1 MQAAPVMSDEPPK
14 GSVTDRV
21 KRLVWLGRSQIGWAA
36 GAVVLWVVLNHVLT
50 KGLPFGIILLG
61 IIYGSI
67 YALLAIGI
75 VLVYR
80 GNRIINFA
88 QAQIGVIAA
97 ILAIEMNVTYGINFV
112 LSCLIGIVAAVI
124 IGAILSLL
132 PRHFRRSSRL
142 ILTVATIGLAQAFAG
157 ISAILPILFC
167 NPANNPSCTT
177 AAAHQTFN
185 TPLHTQFTVNP
196 VVFSGNDI
204 VAFVGTAIIVAALA
218 VFMRRSKY
226 GLAIR
231 AASENGERATLL
243 GVPVPRLDT
252 IIWIIAAVLSTV
264 AILLQTPVLGFGGF
278 QTVSTTGDDVLIRIL
293 AAAVI
298 GRMESMP
305 RTAIAALGIG
315 IFDAGATWT
324 YSNTT
329 FVDATL
335 VLVIIV
341 ALLLQRKSY
350 TRTSESD
357 HSTWRSV
364 AAVRPIPR
372 ALAALPE
379 VRWTLR
385 GSRLALAAVAVLL
398 PLLISDSQTYLA
410 AIILVYAMVGL
421 SLLVLTGW
429 TGQISLGQFGIAGL
443 AGAVSA
449 DLYSRHGWDF
459 FAALVVAVLV
469 GAVVALLIGV
479 PALRIQGPFLA
490 VTTLA
495 FGICASVYLLS
506 PSYLTWLVTTSAP
519 RPSIFGSANLLSSDT
534 DMYYFCLIGFFMC
547 LMAVRSLRRSRIGRS
562 LIATRDNEAAAR
574 ATALNTT
581 RQKLTAFAIS
591 GAIAGFAGALF
602 VVQAQGVNN
611 GSYTADIDIALF
623 TMVVI
628 GGLGSLPG
636 VIVGAIAVWS
646 AMYFLPA
653 GWAEIVNGFGILLL
667 LIFLPEGLGGVMYRV
682 RDALLGLVAGRRH
695 MTRAGLRIGDEMP
708 QGQVGEGILVSTAAV
723 AAEHLEAA
731 ALAGAS
737 GDVLP
742 PEPSPS
748 RSGAGGGPTTLSSGG
763 SPPIGGGVA
772 GMSAPDVR
780 GPSTE
785 P

>member
-1 MQAAPVMSDEPPK
+1 MLAEPVEFDERPP
-14 GSVTDRV
+14 GSLGE
-21 KRLVWLGRSQIGWAA
+21 RLREGIWSHRSAVGWAV
-36 GAVVLWVVLNHVLT
+36 GAVALWLILDHTLS
-50 KGLPFGIILLG
+50 KGLPIGIVLLG
-61 IIYGSI
+61 VVYGSI

-97 ILAIEMNVTYGINFV
+97 ILAIELNVTYNVNFV
-112 LSCLIGIVAAVI
+112 LACATGIVAAVI

-132 PRHFRRSSRL
+132 PRHFRKSSRL
-142 ILTVATIGLAQAFAG
+142 ILTVATIGLAQGLGG
-157 ISAILPILFC
+157 ISALLPVLFC
-167 NPANNPSCTT
+167 NPATNESCTT

-185 TPLHTQFTVNP
+185 TPLHTQFTINP

-204 VAFVGTAIIVAALA
+204 VAFLGTVVIVIGLAL
-218 VFMRRSKY
+218 FMRRSKY

-252 IIWIIAAVLSTV
+252 IIWVVAAVLSTV

-278 QTVSTTGDDVLIRIL
+278 QTVTTASDDVLIRIL

-305 RTAIAALGIG
+305 RTAIAAVAIG

-335 VLVIIV
+335 VIVVIV
-341 ALLLQRKSY
+341 ALLLQRRSY
-350 TRTSESD
+350 SRITESD
-357 HSTWRSV
+357 QSTWRSV

-372 ALAALPE
+372 ALMALPE

-385 GSRLALAAVAVLL
+385 GSRVVLLAVAILL
-398 PLLISDSQTYLA
+398 PLVMSDSQTYLA
-410 AIILVYAMVGL
+410 GYILIYAIVGL

-429 TGQISLGQFGIAGL
+429 TGQISLGQFGISGV
-443 AGAVSA
+443 AGAVA
-449 DLYSRHGWDF
+449 AVLYAKHGWDF
-459 FAALVVAVLV
+459 FPALAVAVLV
-469 GAVVALLIGV
+469 GAAVALVIGI

-495 FGICASVYLLS
+495 FGVCASVYLLS
-506 PSYLTWLVTTSAP
+506 PSYLTWLVQTSAN
-519 RPSIFGSANLLSSDT
+519 RPSIFGNANLLSSNRNL
-534 DMYYFCLIGFFMC
+534 YYFCLIGFFLC

-581 RQKLTAFAIS
+581 RQKLTAFLIS
-591 GAIAGFAGALF
+591 GAIAGFAGAMF
-602 VVQAQGVNN
+602 VVQQQGVNN
-611 GSYTADIDIALF
+611 GSFTADIDIALF

-636 VIVGAIAVWS
+636 VVIGAFAVW
-646 AMYFLPA
+646 AATYFLPA
-653 GWAEIVNGFGILLL
+653 GWALLVNGGGILLL
-667 LIFLPEGLGGVMYRV
+667 LIFLPEGLGGIMYRL
-682 RDALLGLVAGRRH
+682 RDALLGLVARRRG
-695 MTRAGLRIGDEMP
+695 MTPLGLIQQIEELDGQIGEDL
-708 QGQVGEGILVSTAAV
+708 LVERAAV
-723 AAEHLEAA
+723 ATEHLEEATEGGA
-731 ALAGAS
+731 HEGVLAT
-737 GDVLP
+737 
-742 PEPSPS
+742 SPTLGGP
-748 RSGAGGGPTTLSSGG
+748 GAGGIASTVTQETSAGERAERPGPE
-763 SPPIGGGVA
+763 
-772 GMSAPDVR
+772 VR
-780 GPSTE
+780 GPSGA

>member
-1 MQAAPVMSDEPPK
+1 MQAAPVAPD
-14 GSVTDRV
+14 DRPAGL
-21 KRLVWLGRSQIGWAA
+21 RLVRARELVWGWRSAIGWAV
-36 GAVVLWVVLNHVLT
+36 GAVALWVILDHVLS
-50 KGLPFGIILLG
+50 KGLPIGIVLLG
-61 IIYGSI
+61 VVYGSI
-67 YALLAIGI
+67 YALLAMGI

-88 QAQIGVIAA
+88 QAQMGVIAA
-97 ILAIEMNVTYGINFV
+97 ILAIELNVTYGVNFV
-112 LSCLIGIVAAVI
+112 VSCLTGIAAAIV
-124 IGAILSLL
+124 IGAILSLI

-142 ILTVATIGLAQAFAG
+142 ILTVATIGLAQGLGGVAAL
-157 ISAILPILFC
+157 LPILFC
-167 NPANNPSCTT
+167 NPATNQSCTT

-185 TPLHTQFTVNP
+185 TPLHTEFTINP

-204 VAFVGTAIIVAALA
+204 VAFVGTVVIAAALA
-218 VFMRRSKY
+218 LFMRRSKY

-252 IIWIIAAVLSTV
+252 IIWIVAAVLSTV

-278 QTVSTTGDDVLIRIL
+278 QTVTTSSDDVLIRIL

-305 RTAIAALGIG
+305 RTAVAALAIG
-315 IFDAGATWT
+315 IFDSGATWT
-324 YSNTT
+324 YANTT

-335 VLVIIV
+335 VLVIIA

-350 TRTSESD
+350 TRVSEAD
-357 HSTWRSV
+357 QSTWRSV

-372 ALAALPE
+372 ALMSLPE

-385 GSRLALAAVAVLL
+385 GGRLALAALAILL
-398 PLLISDSQTYLA
+398 PLMISDSQTYLA
-410 AIILVYAMVGL
+410 AYILIYAIVGL

-443 AGAVSA
+443 AGAVA
-449 DLYSRHGWDF
+449 CDLYARHGWNF
-459 FAALVVAVLV
+459 FAALVIAIVV
-469 GAVVALLIGV
+469 GALVALVIGI

-506 PSYLTWLVTTSAP
+506 PSYLTWLVTTSAN
-519 RPSIFGSANLLSSDT
+519 RPSIFGSSTLLNSNT
-534 DMYYFCLIGFFMC
+534 HLYYFCLIGFFLS

-574 ATALNTT
+574 AAALNTT
-581 RQKLTAFAIS
+581 RQKLTAFLIS

-602 VVQAQGVNN
+602 VVQQQGVNN
-611 GSYTADIDIALF
+611 GSFTADIDISLF

-636 VIVGAIAVWS
+636 VVLGAIAVW
-646 AMYFLPA
+646 AATYFLPA
-653 GWAEIVNGFGILLL
+653 GWAALVNGGAILVLL
-667 LIFLPEGLGGVMYRV
+667 FILPEGLGGVMYRI
-682 RDALLGLVAGRRH
+682 RDGLLGLVARRRGL
-695 MTRAGLRIGDEMP
+695 TGAGLVLRPEAAA
-708 QGQVGEGILVSTAAV
+708 GQLGEDALVATAAV
-723 AAEHLEAA
+723 AAEHLESAA
-731 ALAGAS
+731 AAN
-737 GDVLP
+737 
-742 PEPSPS
+742 
-748 RSGAGGGPTTLSSGG
+748 GGPLAPPRGNGAADPAPEHPPKAGSTLGTGDG
-763 SPPIGGGVA
+763 S
-772 GMSAPDVR
+772 D
-780 GPSTE
+780 PST
-785 P
+785 PS

>member
-1 MQAAPVMSDEPPK
+1 MQAAPVVSDDQPRGSLTGRFK
-14 GSVTDRV
+14 GFFWTA
-21 KRLVWLGRSQIGWAA
+21 RSQIGWAA

-50 KGLPFGIILLG
+50 KGLPLGIVLLG
-61 IIYGSI
+61 VIYGAI
-67 YALLAIGI
+67 YALLAMGI

-97 ILAIEMNVTYGINFV
+97 ILAIEMNVTYDINFV
-112 LSCLIGIVAAVI
+112 LACAIGIAAAVV

-142 ILTVATIGLAQAFAG
+142 ILTVATIGLAQALTG
-157 ISAILPILFC
+157 VSAILPILFC
-167 NPANNPSCTT
+167 NPANNASCTT

-185 TPLHTQFTVNP
+185 TPLHTQFTINP

-204 VAFVGTAIIVAALA
+204 VALVGTAIIAAALA
-218 VFMRRSKY
+218 LFMRRSKY

-243 GVPVPRLDT
+243 GVSVPRLDT
-252 IIWIIAAVLSTV
+252 IIWVVAAVLSTV

-278 QTVSTTGDDVLIRIL
+278 QTVSTTGDDILIRIL

-305 RTAIAALGIG
+305 RTAVAALAIG
-315 IFDAGATWT
+315 IFDSGATWT

-335 VLVIIV
+335 VIVIIV

-350 TRTSESD
+350 TRVTEAD
-357 HSTWRSV
+357 QSTWRAV

-372 ALAALPE
+372 ALASLPE

-385 GSRLALAAVAVLL
+385 SFKVALVAVAILL
-398 PLLISDSQTYLA
+398 PLVISDSQTYLA
-410 AIILVYAMVGL
+410 SIILIYAIVGL

-459 FAALVVAVLV
+459 FAALAVSVVV
-469 GAVVALLIGV
+469 GALVALLIGV

-506 PSYLTWLVTTSAP
+506 PSYLGWLVTTSAP
-519 RPSIFGSANLLSSDT
+519 HPAIFGDVNLLNSDA
-534 DMYYFCLIGFFMC
+534 DVYYFCLIGFFLC

-581 RQKLTAFAIS
+581 RQKLTAFLIS
-591 GAIAGFAGALF
+591 GAIAGFAGCLF
-602 VVQAQGVNN
+602 VVNQQGVNN
-611 GSYTADIDIALF
+611 GSFSPDINIALF

-636 VIVGAIAVWS
+636 VVVGAFAVWG
-646 AMYFLPA
+646 AQYFLPA
-653 GWAEIVNGFGILLL
+653 GWADLVNGGGILLL
-667 LIFLPEGLGGVMYRV
+667 LIFLPEGLGGAMYRG
-682 RDALLGLVAGRRH
+682 RDAVLGLVARRRRL
-695 MTRAGLRIGDEMP
+695 TNTGLHIGDDAAP
-708 QGQVGEGILVSTAAV
+708 SGHVGEGILVSTAAV
-723 AAEHLEAA
+723 AAEHLEQAT
-731 ALAGAS
+731 LAESEQG
-737 GDVLP
+737 VLTDP
-742 PEPSPS
+742 PIRSS
-748 RSGAGGGPTTLSSGG
+748 SGAGGGPTVVGSAGSSMLGA
-763 SPPIGGGVA
+763 A
-772 GMSAPDVR
+772 GLTTPDVR
-780 GPSTE
+780 GPASE

>member
-1 MQAAPVMSDEPPK
+1 MQAAPVVSDGQPPGSLTGRLK
-14 GSVTDRV
+14 GF
-21 KRLVWLGRSQIGWAA
+21 VWTARTQIGWAA
-36 GAVVLWVVLNHVLT
+36 GAVVLWVVLNHVLS
-50 KGLPFGIILLG
+50 KGLPLGIVLLG
-61 IIYGSI
+61 VIYGCI

-112 LSCLIGIVAAVI
+112 LSCLIGIAAAVV

-142 ILTVATIGLAQAFAG
+142 ILTVATIGLAQAFTG

-167 NPANNPSCTT
+167 NPATNSACTT

-185 TPLHTQFTVNP
+185 TPLHTQFTINP

-204 VAFVGTAIIVAALA
+204 VAFLGTVVIVVALA
-218 VFMRRSKY
+218 LFMRRSKY

-252 IIWIIAAVLSTV
+252 IIWIVAAVLSTV

-305 RTAIAALGIG
+305 RTAVAALAIG

-324 YSNTT
+324 FSNTT

-335 VLVIIV
+335 VIVIIV

-350 TRTSESD
+350 TRASESD
-357 HSTWRSV
+357 QSTWRSV
-364 AAVRPIPR
+364 VAVRPIPR

-385 GSRLALAAVAVLL
+385 GFKLVLVAVAILL

-410 AIILVYAMVGL
+410 SIILIYAIVGL

-449 DLYSRHGWDF
+449 DLYSRHGWNF
-459 FAALVVAVLV
+459 FPALAVAVVV
-469 GAVVALLIGV
+469 GAAVALLIGV

-495 FGICASVYLLS
+495 FGICAYAYLLS
-506 PSYLTWLVTTSAP
+506 PSYLTWLIGSGTDP
-519 RPSIFGSANLLSSDT
+519 HPSIFGSTSLLSSDS
-534 DMYYFCLIGFFMC
+534 DVYYFCLIGFFVS
-547 LMAVRSLRRSRIGRS
+547 LMAVRSLRRSRIGRG

-574 ATALNTT
+574 ASALNTT
-581 RQKLTAFAIS
+581 RQKLTAFLIS
-591 GAIAGFAGALF
+591 GAIAGFAGCLF
-602 VVQAQGVNN
+602 VVNQQGVNN
-611 GSYTADIDIALF
+611 GSFSPDIDIALF

-636 VIVGAIAVWS
+636 VVVGAFAVWG
-646 AMYFLPA
+646 AQYFLPP
-653 GWAEIVNGFGILLL
+653 GWADLVNGGGILLL
-667 LIFLPEGLGGVMYRV
+667 LIFLPEGLGGVMYRG
-682 RDALLGLVAGRRH
+682 RDAMLSLVARRRH
-695 MTRAGLRIGDEMP
+695 MTNTGLRRGDDATD
-708 QGQVGEGILVSTAAV
+708 GQVGEGILVSTAAV
-723 AAEHLEAA
+723 AAEHLETATGA
-731 ALAGAS
+731 GSTGGALP
-737 GDVLP
+737 DP
-742 PEPSPS
+742 PVPS
-748 RSGAGGGPTTLSSGG
+748 RTGYGGGPTTVSSGEPPPVPGGAG
-763 SPPIGGGVA
+763 SIP
-772 GMSAPDVR
+772 PDVR
-780 GPSTE
+780 GPSAR

>member
-1 MQAAPVMSDEPPK
+1 MQAAPVVSDQPPSGSPLERAK
-14 GSVTDRV
+14 GLFNSA
-21 KRLVWLGRSQIGWAA
+21 RSQLGWAA
-36 GAVVLWVVLNHVLT
+36 GAVLVWVILDHVLS
-50 KGLPFGIILLG
+50 KGLPVGIVLLG
-61 IIYGSI
+61 VIYGSI
-67 YALLAIGI
+67 YALLAMGI
-75 VLVYR
+75 VLIYR

-88 QAQIGVIAA
+88 QAQMGVIAA
-97 ILAIEMNVTYGINFV
+97 IIAIEMNVTYDINFV
-112 LSCLIGIVAAVI
+112 LSFLIGIAAAVV

-142 ILTVATIGLAQAFAG
+142 ILTVATIGLGQAFAG

-167 NPANNPSCTT
+167 NPAVNTACTT

-185 TPLHTQFTVNP
+185 TPLHTQFTINP

-204 VAFVGTAIIVAALA
+204 VAFVGTAVIVVALA
-218 VFMRRSKY
+218 LFMRRSKY

-252 IIWIIAAVLSTV
+252 IIWVVAAVLSTV

-298 GRMESMP
+298 GRMDSMP
-305 RTAIAALGIG
+305 RTAVAAIGIG
-315 IFDAGATWT
+315 VFDAGATWT

-335 VLVIIV
+335 VLVIIA

-350 TRTSESD
+350 SRISESD
-357 HSTWRSV
+357 QSTWRSV

-385 GSRLALAAVAVLL
+385 GSKIVLAAVAVLL

-410 AIILVYAMVGL
+410 SIILIYAIVGL

-429 TGQISLGQFGIAGL
+429 TGQISLGQFAISGL
-443 AGAVSA
+443 AGAVAA

-469 GAVVALLIGV
+469 GAFVALLIGV
-479 PALRIQGPFLA
+479 AALRIQGPFLA

-495 FGICASVYLLS
+495 FGICASTYLLS
-506 PSYLTWLVTTSAP
+506 PSYLTWLVTPTTN
-519 RPSIFGSANLLSSDT
+519 RPPIFGNANLLST
-534 DMYYFCLIGFFMC
+534 DKDIYYFCLIGFFLV
-547 LMAVRSLRRSRIGRS
+547 LMAVRSLRRSRVGRS

-581 RQKLTAFAIS
+581 RQKVSAFLIS
-591 GAIAGFAGALF
+591 GAIAGFAGVLF

-611 GSYTADIDIALF
+611 GSFTPDINIALF

-636 VIVGAIAVWS
+636 VIVGAFAVWS

-653 GWAEIVNGFGILLL
+653 GWAQIVNGGGILLL
-667 LIFLPEGLGGVMYRV
+667 LIFLPEGLGGVMYRF
-682 RDALLGLVAGRRH
+682 RDTLLALAARRRH
-695 MTRAGLRIGDEMP
+695 MTVQGLRIGDEVP
-708 QGQVGEGILVSTAAV
+708 DGEVGEGILVSTAAV
-723 AAEHLEAA
+723 AAEHLEQATRDGGTGDL
-731 ALAGAS
+731 LA
-737 GDVLP
+737 
-742 PEPSPS
+742 PEPRES
-748 RSGAGGGPTTLSSGG
+748 RSGAGGGPTTIRSAD
-763 SPPIGGGVA
+763 A
-772 GMSAPDVR
+772 GPSAPDVR

>member
-1 MQAAPVMSDEPPK
+1 V
-14 GSVTDRV
+14 
-21 KRLVWLGRSQIGWAA
+21 
-36 GAVVLWVVLNHVLT
+36 AVVVWVILDHVLT
-50 KGLPFGIILLG
+50 KGLPIGIVLLG
-61 IIYGSI
+61 VIYGSI

-112 LSCLIGIVAAVI
+112 LSCLIGIAAAVI

-142 ILTVATIGLAQAFAG
+142 ILTVATIGLAQLFTG
-157 ISAILPILFC
+157 VGAILPILFC
-167 NPANNPSCTT
+167 NPATNTSCTT

-185 TPLHTQFTVNP
+185 TPLHTQFTINP

-204 VAFVGTAIIVAALA
+204 VAFVGTVIIVVALA
-218 VFMRRSKY
+218 LFMRRSKY

-252 IIWIIAAVLSTV
+252 IIWVVAAVLSTV

-305 RTAIAALGIG
+305 RTAIAAVGIG

-324 YSNTT
+324 YANTT

-335 VLVIIV
+335 VLVIIA

-350 TRTSESD
+350 TRITESD
-357 HSTWRSV
+357 QSTWRSV
-364 AAVRPIPR
+364 VAVRPIPR

-379 VRWTLR
+379 VRWSLR
-385 GSRLALAAVAVLL
+385 GSKLALVAVAVLL

-410 AIILVYAMVGL
+410 SIILVYAMVGL

-443 AGAVSA
+443 AGAVAA

-459 FAALVVAVLV
+459 FAALAIAVLV
-469 GAVVALLIGV
+469 GAFVALLIGV

-506 PSYLTWLVTTSAP
+506 PSYLTWLVTTSAN
-519 RPSIFGSANLLSSDT
+519 RPSLFGHASLLSSDK
-534 DMYYFCLIGFFMC
+534 DIYYFCLIGFFLV
-547 LMAVRSLRRSRIGRS
+547 LMAVRSLRRSRIGRG

-574 ATALNTT
+574 AAALNTT
-581 RQKLTAFAIS
+581 RQKLTAFLIS

-611 GSYTADIDIALF
+611 GSFTADIDIALF

-636 VIVGAIAVWS
+636 VIVGAFAVWS
-646 AMYFLPA
+646 AMYFLPP
-653 GWAEIVNGFGILLL
+653 GWAQIVNGGGILLL
-667 LIFLPEGLGGVMYRV
+667 LIFLPEGLGGIMYRF
-682 RDALLGLVAGRRH
+682 RDALLGLVARRRR
-695 MTRAGLRIGDEMP
+695 MTVTGLRIGDEGP
-708 QGQVGEGILVSTAAV
+708 DGQVGEGILVSTAAV
-723 AAEHLEAA
+723 AAEHLEKAV
-731 ALAGAS
+731 LTGS
-737 GDVLP
+737 NGEVLP
-742 PEPSPS
+742 PAPSPS
-748 RSGAGGGPTTLSSGG
+748 RSGAGGGPTTVSSTA
-763 SPPIGGGVA
+763 SPPELRDGGLTT
-772 GMSAPDVR
+772 PEVR
-780 GPSTE
+780 GPSRE

>member
-1 MQAAPVMSDEPPK
+1 
-14 GSVTDRV
+14 
-21 KRLVWLGRSQIGWAA
+21 
-36 GAVVLWVVLNHVLT
+36 VVLWVVLNHVLA
-50 KGLPFGIILLG
+50 KGLPLGIVLLG
-61 IIYGSI
+61 VIYGSI

-112 LSCLIGIVAAVI
+112 VSCLIGVVAAVI
-124 IGAILSLL
+124 IGAVLSLL

-142 ILTVATIGLAQAFAG
+142 ILTVATIGLAQAFTG

-167 NPANNPSCTT
+167 NPATNSSCVT

-196 VVFSGNDI
+196 VLFSGNDI
-204 VAFVGTAIIVAALA
+204 VAFLGTVVIVIALA
-218 VFMRRSKY
+218 IFMRRSKY

-252 IIWIIAAVLSTV
+252 IIWIVAAVLSTV

-305 RTAIAALGIG
+305 RTAVAALAIG

-335 VLVIIV
+335 VIVIIV
-341 ALLLQRKSY
+341 ALLAQRKVYS
-350 TRTSESD
+350 RISESD
-357 HSTWRSV
+357 QSTWRSV

-372 ALAALPE
+372 ALAVLPE

-385 GSRLALAAVAVLL
+385 GSKLVLVVVAVLL
-398 PLLISDSQTYLA
+398 PLMITDSQTYLA
-410 AIILVYAMVGL
+410 SIILIYAIVGL

-443 AGAVSA
+443 AGAVAA
-449 DLYSRHGWDF
+449 DLYSRHGWNF
-459 FAALVVAVLV
+459 FAALVVAVV
-469 GAVVALLIGV
+469 TGAVVALLIGV

-506 PSYLTWLVTTSAP
+506 PTYLTWLVTPQAN
-519 RPSIFGSANLLSSDT
+519 RPSIFGDGTLLSSDS
-534 DMYYFCLIGFFMC
+534 DIYYFCLIGFFVC

-574 ATALNTT
+574 ATGLNTA

-602 VVQAQGVNN
+602 VVQSEGVNN
-611 GSYTADIDIALF
+611 GSFTPDIDIALF

-636 VIVGAIAVWS
+636 VVLGAVAVWG
-646 AMYFLPA
+646 AQYFLPA
-653 GWAEIVNGFGILLL
+653 GWADLVNGGGILLL
-667 LIFLPEGLGGVMYRV
+667 LIFLPEGLGGVMYRA
-682 RDALLGLVAGRRH
+682 RDTLLGLVARRRH
-695 MTRAGLRIGDEMP
+695 MTNTGLHLPDDAVLD
-708 QGQVGEGILVSTAAV
+708 GQVGDGVLVSTAVRGSAV
-723 AAEHLEAA
+723 
-731 ALAGAS
+731 
-737 GDVLP
+737 
-742 PEPSPS
+742 PEPNGVRGSGNQDPS
-748 RSGAGGGPTTLSSGG
+748 CAPAVGAGRTTISLE
-763 SPPIGGGVA
+763 SPPGGVRPDGPEGGGA
-772 GMSAPDVR
+772 LLAP
-780 GPSTE
+780 
-785 P
+785 

>member
-1 MQAAPVMSDEPPK
+1 MILK
-14 GSVTDRV
+14 H
-21 KRLVWLGRSQIGWAA
+21 L
-36 GAVVLWVVLNHVLT
+36 LT
-50 KGLPFGIILLG
+50 KGLPLGIVLLG
-61 IIYGSI
+61 VIYGSI
-67 YALLAIGI
+67 YALLAMGI

-88 QAQIGVIAA
+88 QAQIGVIGA

-112 LSCLIGIVAAVI
+112 LSCLIGIVAAVV

-132 PRHFRRSSRL
+132 PRHFRKSSRL
-142 ILTVATIGLAQAFAG
+142 ILTVATIGLAQALTG

-167 NPANNPSCTT
+167 NPANNSSCTT

-185 TPLHTQFTVNP
+185 TPLHSQFTIFP

-204 VAFVGTAIIVAALA
+204 VAFLGTVVIVVALA
-218 VFMRRSKY
+218 LFMRRSRY

-252 IIWIIAAVLSTV
+252 IIWIVAALLSTV

-305 RTAIAALGIG
+305 RTAVAAIAIG
-315 IFDAGATWT
+315 VFDAGATWT

-335 VLVIIV
+335 VIVIIG
-341 ALLLQRKSY
+341 ALLIQRKSY
-350 TRTSESD
+350 TRSAESEQ
-357 HSTWRSV
+357 STWRSV
-364 AAVRPIPR
+364 VAVRPIPR

-379 VRWTLR
+379 VRWSIR
-385 GSRLALAAVAVLL
+385 GSKLALAAVAILL
-398 PLLISDSQTYLA
+398 PFMISDSQTYLA
-410 AIILVYAMVGL
+410 SIILIYAIVGL

-443 AGAVSA
+443 AGAVAA

-459 FAALVVAVLV
+459 FAALAVAVVV
-469 GAVVALLIGV
+469 GALVALVIGV

-495 FGICASVYLLS
+495 FGVCASVYLLS
-506 PSYLTWLVTTSAP
+506 PSYLTWLVTTSAN
-519 RPSIFGSANLLSSDT
+519 RPSIFGDANRLSSDS
-534 DMYYFCLIGFFMC
+534 DIYYFCLIGFFLC

-574 ATALNTT
+574 ASALNTT
-581 RQKLTAFAIS
+581 RQKLIAFLIS

-602 VVQAQGVNN
+602 VVQQQGVNN
-611 GSYTADIDIALF
+611 GSFTADIDIALF

-636 VIVGAIAVWS
+636 VVVGAVAVWS
-646 AMYFLPA
+646 ALYFLPP
-653 GWAEIVNGFGILLL
+653 GWALLVNGGGILLL
-667 LIFLPEGLGGVMYRV
+667 LIFLPEGLGGVMYRA
-682 RDALLGLVAGRRH
+682 RDGLLGLVARRRH
-695 MTRAGLRIGDEMP
+695 LTNTGLHLGDQADE
-708 QGQVGEGILVSTAAV
+708 GQVGEGILVSTAAA

-731 ALAGAS
+731 NRAGPNGELLADA
-737 GDVLP
+737 P
-742 PEPSPS
+742 APS
-748 RSGAGGGPTTLSSGG
+748 RSGAGGGHATVSSGG
-763 SPPIGGGVA
+763 PPSVLDGDPGLA
-772 GMSAPDVR
+772 APDVR
-780 GPSTE
+780 GPSAE

>member
-1 MQAAPVMSDEPPK
+1 MQAAPVVSDEKPP
-14 GSVTDRV
+14 GSVIDRV
-21 KRLVWLGRSQIGWAA
+21 KQALWAARSQIGWAA
-36 GAVVLWVVLNHVLT
+36 GAVVVWVILNHLLT
-50 KGLPFGIILLG
+50 KGLPLGIVLLG
-61 IIYGSI
+61 VIYGSI
-67 YALLAIGI
+67 YALLAMGI

-88 QAQIGVIAA
+88 QAQIGVIGA

-112 LSCLIGIVAAVI
+112 LSCLIGIVAAVV

-132 PRHFRRSSRL
+132 PRHFRKSSRL
-142 ILTVATIGLAQAFAG
+142 ILTVATIGLAQALTG

-167 NPANNPSCTT
+167 NPANNSSCTT

-185 TPLHTQFTVNP
+185 TPLHSQFTIFP

-204 VAFVGTAIIVAALA
+204 VAFLGTVVIVVALA
-218 VFMRRSKY
+218 LFMRRSRY

-252 IIWIIAAVLSTV
+252 IIWIVAALLSTV

-305 RTAIAALGIG
+305 RTAVAAIAIG
-315 IFDAGATWT
+315 VFDAGATWT

-335 VLVIIV
+335 VIVIIG
-341 ALLLQRKSY
+341 ALLIQRKSY
-350 TRTSESD
+350 TRSAESEQ
-357 HSTWRSV
+357 STWRSV
-364 AAVRPIPR
+364 VAVRPIPR

-379 VRWTLR
+379 VRWSIR
-385 GSRLALAAVAVLL
+385 GSKLALAAVAILL
-398 PLLISDSQTYLA
+398 PFMISDSQTYLA
-410 AIILVYAMVGL
+410 SIILIYAIVGL

-443 AGAVSA
+443 AGAVAA

-459 FAALVVAVLV
+459 FAALAVAVVV
-469 GAVVALLIGV
+469 GALVALVIGV

-495 FGICASVYLLS
+495 FGVCASVYLLS
-506 PSYLTWLVTTSAP
+506 PSYLTWLVTTSAN
-519 RPSIFGSANLLSSDT
+519 RPSIFGDANRLSSDS
-534 DMYYFCLIGFFMC
+534 DIYYFCLIGFFLC

-574 ATALNTT
+574 ASALNTT
-581 RQKLTAFAIS
+581 RQKLIAFLIS

-602 VVQAQGVNN
+602 VVQQQGVNN
-611 GSYTADIDIALF
+611 GSFTADIDIALF

-636 VIVGAIAVWS
+636 VVVGAVAVWS
-646 AMYFLPA
+646 ALYFLPP
-653 GWAEIVNGFGILLL
+653 GWALLVNGGGILLL
-667 LIFLPEGLGGVMYRV
+667 LIFLPEGLGGVMYRA
-682 RDALLGLVAGRRH
+682 RDGLLGLVARRRH
-695 MTRAGLRIGDEMP
+695 LTNTGLHLGDQADE
-708 QGQVGEGILVSTAAV
+708 GQVGEGILVSTAAA

-731 ALAGAS
+731 NRAGPNGELLADA
-737 GDVLP
+737 P
-742 PEPSPS
+742 APS
-748 RSGAGGGPTTLSSGG
+748 RSGAGGGHATVSSGG
-763 SPPIGGGVA
+763 PPSVLDGDPGLA
-772 GMSAPDVR
+772 APDVR
-780 GPSTE
+780 GPSAE

>member
-1 MQAAPVMSDEPPK
+1 VTSERRSA
-14 GSVTDRV
+14 GSWT
-21 KRLVWLGRSQIGWAA
+21 GRSKGAIWEARTQIGWAA

-50 KGLPFGIILLG
+50 KGLPLG
-61 IIYGSI
+61 IVVLGVIYGSI

-112 LSCLIGIVAAVI
+112 VSCLIGIAAAVI

-132 PRHFRRSSRL
+132 PRHFHKSSRL
-142 ILTVATIGLAQAFAG
+142 ILTVATIGLAQAFTG
-157 ISAILPILFC
+157 LSAILPIVFC
-167 NPANNPSCTT
+167 NPATNSSCVT
-177 AAAHQTFN
+177 AAAHQSFN
-185 TPLHTQFTVNP
+185 TPLHTEFTINP
-196 VVFSGNDI
+196 VVFSGNDV
-204 VAFVGTAIIVAALA
+204 VAFVGTVVIVVALA
-218 VFMRRSKY
+218 LFMRRSKY

-243 GVPVPRLDT
+243 GVSVPRLDT
-252 IIWIIAAVLSTV
+252 IIWIVAAVLSTV

-305 RTAIAALGIG
+305 RTAVAALAIG

-335 VLVIIV
+335 VIVIIV

-350 TRTSESD
+350 SRISESD
-357 HSTWRSV
+357 QSTWRAV

-385 GSRLALAAVAVLL
+385 ASKVVLVAVAVLL
-398 PLLISDSQTYLA
+398 PFMITDSQTYLA
-410 AIILVYAMVGL
+410 SIIVIYAIVGL

-443 AGAVSA
+443 AGAVAA

-459 FAALVVAVLV
+459 FAALAVAVV
-469 GAVVALLIGV
+469 TGALVALFIGV

-506 PSYLTWLVTTSAP
+506 PSYLTWLVTPQAN
-519 RPSIFGSANLLSSDT
+519 RPSIFGDASLLNSDSEI
-534 DMYYFCLIGFFMC
+534 YYFCLIGFFVC

-574 ATALNTT
+574 ATGLNTA

-602 VVQAQGVNN
+602 VVQSEGVNN
-611 GSYTADIDIALF
+611 GSFTPDIDIALF

-636 VIVGAIAVWS
+636 VVLGAIAVWG
-646 AMYFLPA
+646 AQYFLPS
-653 GWAEIVNGFGILLL
+653 GWADLVNGGGILLL
-667 LIFLPEGLGGVMYRV
+667 LIFLPEGLGGVMYRS
-682 RDALLGLVAGRRH
+682 RDWMLGLVARRRH
-695 MTRAGLRIGDEMP
+695 LISSGLDLGDTLP
-708 QGQVGEGILVSTAAV
+708 DDGLVGGAAPVSTPALGGTGANGGSSSEGLDPARSSLRSAQRTISAGTPAV
-723 AAEHLEAA
+723 LHGDA
-731 ALAGAS
+731 ALDGS
-737 GDVLP
+737 GRA
-742 PEPSPS
+742 EPS
-748 RSGAGGGPTTLSSGG
+748 
-763 SPPIGGGVA
+763 
-772 GMSAPDVR
+772 
-780 GPSTE
+780 ST

>member
-1 MQAAPVMSDEPPK
+1 MPAA
-14 GSVTDRV
+14 SVGTDLASSPSLTS
-21 KRLVWLGRSQIGWAA
+21 RLTDALWSVRSPLLWAA
-36 GAVVLWVVLNHVLT
+36 GAVGLWVILDHVLS
-50 KGLPFGIILLG
+50 KGLPIGIVLLG
-61 IIYGSI
+61 VIYGSI

-97 ILAIEMNVTYGINFV
+97 ILAIELNVTYGVNFV
-112 LSCLIGIVAAVI
+112 VSCLTGIVAAVL

-142 ILTVATIGLAQAFAG
+142 ILTVATIGLAQGLGGVAAL
-157 ISAILPILFC
+157 LPILFC
-167 NPANNPSCTT
+167 NPATNQACTT
-177 AAAHQTFN
+177 AAAHQSFN
-185 TPLHTQFTVNP
+185 TPLHTQFTINP

-204 VAFVGTAIIVAALA
+204 VAFAGTVIIVGVLAL
-218 VFMRRSKY
+218 FMRRSKY

-231 AASENGERATLL
+231 AASENGERAALL

-252 IIWIIAAVLSTV
+252 IIWVVAAVLSTV

-278 QTVSTTGDDVLIRIL
+278 QTVTTGSDDVLIRIL

-305 RTAIAALGIG
+305 RTAVAAVAIG
-315 IFDAGATWT
+315 VFDAGATWT

-335 VLVIIV
+335 VIVIIG

-350 TRTSESD
+350 MRASESD
-357 HSTWRSV
+357 QSTWRAV

-379 VRWTLR
+379 VRWSLR
-385 GSRLALAAVAVLL
+385 AGKLALVAVAILL
-398 PLLISDSQTYLA
+398 PFLISDSQTYLA
-410 AIILVYAMVGL
+410 GYILIYAIVGL

-443 AGAVSA
+443 AGAVAA

-459 FAALVVAVLV
+459 FAALVVAVIV
-469 GAVVALLIGV
+469 GALVALVIGI

-506 PSYLTWLVTTSAP
+506 PTYLTWLVTTSAN
-519 RPSIFGSANLLSSDT
+519 RPSIFGNATLLTSNKNL
-534 DMYYFCLIGFFMC
+534 YYFCLIGFFLC
-547 LMAVRSLRRSRIGRS
+547 LMAVRSLRRSRIGRG

-574 ATALNTT
+574 AAALNTT
-581 RQKLTAFAIS
+581 RQKLTAFLIS

-602 VVQAQGVNN
+602 VVQQQGVNN
-611 GSYTADIDIALF
+611 GSFTADIDIALF

-636 VIVGAIAVWS
+636 VILGAFAVW
-646 AMYFLPA
+646 AATYFLPA
-653 GWAEIVNGFGILLL
+653 GWAALVNGGGILLL
-667 LIFLPEGLGGVMYRV
+667 LIFLPEGLGGIMYRA
-682 RDALLGLVAGRRH
+682 RDALLAVVARRRH
-695 MTRAGLRIGDEMP
+695 MTPLGLIQP
-708 QGQVGEGILVSTAAV
+708 IEGPEGGL
-723 AAEHLEAA
+723 
-731 ALAGAS
+731 GP
-737 GDVLP
+737 DVLGTTTVQVDQGTNGGSIVSAP
-742 PEPSPS
+742 AGTVGSGS
-748 RSGAGGGPTTLSSGG
+748 RGAGWDQTGG
-763 SPPIGGGVA
+763 SLAEPGRTKSEMRSPPG
-772 GMSAPDVR
+772 AP
-780 GPSTE
+780 
-785 P
+785 

>member
-1 MQAAPVMSDEPPK
+1 MVVTPVIADEDPP
-14 GSVTDRV
+14 GPLFDRV
-21 KRLVWLGRSQIGWAA
+21 KEGVWGVRKQLGWAA
-36 GAVVLWVVLNHVLT
+36 VAVGAWAILDHVLP
-50 KGLPFGIILLG
+50 KGLPIGIVLLG
-61 IIYGSI
+61 VIYGSI

-88 QAQIGVIAA
+88 QPSIGIIAA
-97 ILAIEMNVTYGINFV
+97 ILAIELNVTYGVNFV
-112 LSCLIGIVAAVI
+112 LSCLTGIVAAVI

-142 ILTVATIGLAQAFAG
+142 ILTVATIGLAQGLGGVAAL
-157 ISAILPILFC
+157 LPILFC
-167 NPANNPSCTT
+167 NPATNQSCTT

-185 TPLHTQFTVNP
+185 TPLHTQFTINP

-204 VAFVGTAIIVAALA
+204 VALAGTAIIVIALA
-218 VFMRRSKY
+218 LFMRRSKY

-243 GVPVPRLDT
+243 GVSVPRLDT
-252 IIWIIAAVLSTV
+252 IIWVVAAVLSTV

-278 QTVSTTGDDVLIRIL
+278 QTVTTGSDDVLIRIL

-305 RTAIAALGIG
+305 RTAIAAIAIG
-315 IFDAGATWT
+315 VFDAGATWT

-335 VLVIIV
+335 VLVIV
-341 ALLLQRKSY
+341 AALLLQRRSY
-350 TRTSESD
+350 SRVTEADQSS
-357 HSTWRSV
+357 WRSV

-372 ALAALPE
+372 ALMALPE

-385 GSRLALAAVAVLL
+385 GMKLALVAVAVLL
-398 PLLISDSQTYLA
+398 PLFLSDSQTYLA
-410 AIILVYAMVGL
+410 GYILIYAIIGL

-429 TGQISLGQFGIAGL
+429 TGQISLGQAGL
-443 AGAVSA
+443 AGVAGAVAA

-459 FAALVVAVLV
+459 FASLAVAVIV
-469 GAVVALLIGV
+469 GAGVALLIGI
-479 PALRIQGPFLA
+479 PALRISGPYLA

-495 FGICASVYLLS
+495 FGYCAYVYLLS
-506 PSYLTWLVTTSAP
+506 PSYLTWLVTTSAN
-519 RPSIFGSANLLSSDT
+519 RPSIFGSTSLLSSDT
-534 DMYYFCLIGFFMC
+534 DIYYFCLIGFFVCM
-547 LMAVRSLRRSRIGRS
+547 MAVRSLRKSRIGRS

-581 RQKLTAFAIS
+581 RQKLTAFLIS

-611 GSYTADIDIALF
+611 GSFTTDIDIALF

-636 VIVGAIAVWS
+636 VIVGAFAVW
-646 AMYFLPA
+646 AATYFLPA
-653 GWAEIVNGFGILLL
+653 GWAELVNGGGILLL
-667 LIFLPEGLGGVMYRV
+667 LIFLPEGLSGIMYRI
-682 RDALLGLVAGRRH
+682 RDVLLGLAARRRH
-695 MTRAGLRIGDEMP
+695 MSPSGLLLAVASD
-708 QGQVGEGILVSTAAV
+708 GQVGEDALVSSATEAAEKLESAV
-723 AAEHLEAA
+723 AAE
-731 ALAGAS
+731 
-737 GDVLP
+737 DDTVLVVAP
-742 PEPSPS
+742 APS
-748 RSGAGGGPTTLSSGG
+748 RSGAGGTTG
-763 SPPIGGGVA
+763 SVSPDAVEPA
-772 GMSAPDVR
+772 GDARHPQ
-780 GPSTE
+780 E